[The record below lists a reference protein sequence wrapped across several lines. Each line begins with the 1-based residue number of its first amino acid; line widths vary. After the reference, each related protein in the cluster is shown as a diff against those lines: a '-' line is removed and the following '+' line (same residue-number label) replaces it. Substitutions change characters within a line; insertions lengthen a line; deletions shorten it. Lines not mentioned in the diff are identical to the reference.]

1 LPVEE
6 KEERKRT
13 KERRRKEREGKKRKE
28 ERKEKRHKSPN
39 MMALT
44 FKKEYSS
51 TERKH
56 DEGHLLEEN

>member
-1 LPVEE
+1 LKKKK
-6 KEERKRT
+6 KENGQK
-13 KERRRKEREGKKRKE
+13 KEEGKKEKGRKE